1 METSVT
7 NAMEAVEMIGAATE
21 TEMVVEVWAVADTT
35 IETAADTEGVVA
47 AAVVVAPYRDNDR
60 RKDGPPPQHYTP
72 PSNPNLNM
80 EERPRLKLAPRS
92 VNAPLNAL
100 AETKQ
105 AAAIF
110 GNARPREEKVGAESS
125 RKHANS
131 VGSEGSGTEGGS
143 GAGGSGGGGG
153 GSASSNASSATAADQ

>member
-1 METSVT
+1 
-7 NAMEAVEMIGAATE
+7 
-21 TEMVVEVWAVADTT
+21 
-35 IETAADTEGVVA
+35 
-47 AAVVVAPYRDNDR
+47 
-60 RKDGPPPQHYTP
+60 
-72 PSNPNLNM
+72 M

-131 VGSEGSGTEGGS
+131 VGSEGS
-143 GAGGSGGGGG
+143 
-153 GSASSNASSATAADQ
+153 SNASSATAADQ